1 MTIKTTVFS
10 QDKRITND
18 AMRLVRGIFPN
29 IGPAYSDKRRNGRRY
44 KFVQWGTRKAITPAI
59 VAEINKLF
67 AEGNIRAKAY
77 LHEGDGR
84 SGYGF
89 WDGHLCIRTY
99 DESNIKSNN
108 TNTTPIM
115 KSKKNNPVELYDKFY
130 AETKPNNITAS
141 DITAVIAAALEQHFS
156 GKLTP
161 ASTNNEDS
169 DEIFTFTGEEL
180 AVFVRKVAGNTASQC
195 LDSVRDCVIDQD
207 SNSMSIEILSKQ
219 LCIDVDMRGVAD
231 DLEETFDGIVDDV
244 ADNDDNI
251 QRWYESVKK

>member
-1 MTIKTTVFS
+1 MTIKTTQFS
-10 QDKRITND
+10 QDKRVTND
-18 AMRLVRGIFPN
+18 AMRLVRGCFPN
-29 IGPAYSDKRRNGRRY
+29 IGPAYSDKRKNGRRY
-44 KFVQWGTRKAITPAI
+44 KFEQWGHKKIITPAV

-77 LHEGDGR
+77 LHVSDGR
-84 SGYGF
+84 TGYGPS

-115 KSKKNNPVELYDKFY
+115 KSKKN
-130 AETKPNNITAS
+130 TTTSITAN
-141 DITAVIAAALEQHFS
+141 DITTVIAAALDQYLS
-156 GKLTP
+156 SNQGKSTP
-161 ASTNNEDS
+161 ASNN
-169 DEIFTFTGEEL
+169 DEVFTFTGEEL